1 MLTLIDK
8 ILDAMLALMGQ
19 LIYFEQKSNNP
30 EVVYGNKKSAMEN
43 ALADNNV
50 NAIDAAIDDVC
61 PPKNLGPGSNNSK

>member
-30 EVVYGNKKSAMEN
+30 EVVYENKKSAMEN